1 LRPKTEV
8 EMNRAALL
16 KTARTLTRLKH
27 SLAADQEL
35 NDLLPMTLRE
45 FDDAVAR
52 GELRSVQAKLD
63 AILEA

>member
-1 LRPKTEV
+1 
-8 EMNRAALL
+8 MNRAALL